1 MKQERGGH
9 SSREYLVS
17 WHVAGGKVSTPDS
30 ARWHANGMDGMPNAV
45 FPIVGWNYMTYT
57 HFFIRINQAK
67 MMIFFILRLKI
78 FLKNSNFSASERL
91 LLTIV
96 I

>member
-1 MKQERGGH
+1 MDTLQENTWRAGT
-9 SSREYLVS
+9 
-17 WHVAGGKVSTPDS
+17 WHVGKL
-30 ARWHANGMDGMPNAV
+30 ARQTVPEGMPNGVDGMPNAV
-45 FPIVGWNYMTYT
+45 FPIVGGNYMTYT
-57 HFFIRINQAK
+57 HFFIRIDQAK